1 MLNEFLKKEAPIQ
14 GLAGM
19 GGGVPSR
26 LLTLASGTTTYVDD
40 VFSTFL
46 YAGSA
51 SAQTITNGIDLSGEG
66 GMVWLKNRT
75 GGYNHNL
82 YDTER
87 GVKKALYPN
96 LTSSEYTE
104 NSSIGTFNDDGF
116 AFAAGGDAAFNT
128 AGSNF
133 VSWTFRKCPG
143 FFDVVT
149 YTGNGTGGLSIS
161 HNLGSVPG
169 FIMVKRTSGSDGW
182 FCYHRSLGNTKMFAL
197 NSNGTPGTAT
207 QYWNDTSPTDT
218 TFTVGTDSAV
228 NSNGETYVAYLFAH
242 NDGSFGED
250 SDEAVIKCGSYS
262 GTGSAGHEINLG
274 FEAQWVMVKRISG
287 GNGNWEIGDIMR
299 GQPVLTGSTDGNF
312 IRANQSGAEFTN
324 YPIHP
329 NPTGFTIQN
338 FGGGTNASGSDYIY
352 IAIRRPHKPPEAAT
366 EVFDPELLTSA
377 SQTFTPGFAPDMA
390 WQIFDRSYPSFYIG
404 NRLTGNGKYV
414 QTYSSNAEG
423 SFDSWEFD
431 APTGEFTQSL
441 SSGSTGGGIQ
451 YFFKRAPKFFD
462 TVCYTGN
469 GVTGR
474 SVSHNLEVAPE
485 LLLVKCRSDGDS
497 WAVYASS
504 QGSSKE
510 TYLNGNIAFSTGN
523 SIWTGTDP
531 TATAFYV
538 KNDGQVNTNGR
549 TYIGLLFASLSG
561 VSKIGTYTGTGS
573 DGIDVDCG
581 FTSGARLV
589 IIKRTDSTG
598 NWFCWDSARGIVSG
612 NDPYVFLNS
621 TSGEDTTTDYID
633 PLNAGFTVNGSSTAQ
648 LNTSGG
654 TYLFLAIA

>member
-1 MLNEFLKKEAPIQ
+1 MDYSKSFKKESPF
-14 GLAGM
+14 LNVMGM
-19 GGGVPSR
+19 GGGVSS
-26 LLTLASGTTTYVDD
+26 LLTLASGEITYVDD

-46 YAGSA
+46 YHGTGA
-51 SAQTITNGIDLSGEG
+51 AQTITNGIDLDGEG
-66 GMVWLKNRT
+66 GMVWIKSRD
-75 GGYNHNL
+75 GNL
-82 YDTER
+82 DNNLFDTER
-87 GVKKALYPN
+87 GAGEYLISNSTQAEVLN
-96 LTSSEYTE
+96 TTRLSSF
-104 NSSIGTFNDDGF
+104 NSNGFSLGDDPITNGS
-116 AFAAGGDAAFNT
+116 
-128 AGSNF
+128 GSNGDLC
-133 VSWTFRKCPG
+133 SWTFRKCPG
-143 FFDVVT
+143 FFDIQT

-161 HNLGSVPG
+161 HDLGSVPG
-169 FIMVKRTSGSDGW
+169 FIIVKSTSLSEGW
-182 FCYHRSLGNTKMFAL
+182 FCYHRSLGNTKMVAL
-197 NSNGTPGTAT
+197 NGSGGAGTAT
-207 QYWNDTSPTDT
+207 QYWNDTSPTDS
-218 TFTVGTDSAV
+218 TFTVGTDTAV
-228 NSNGETYVAYLFAH
+228 NSNGATYVAYLFAH

-250 SDEAVIKCGSYS
+250 SDEAVIKCGTY
-262 GTGSAGHEINLG
+262 TGSSSYPNQVDVG
-274 FEAQWVMVKRISG
+274 FEPQWVLIKQTSSG
-287 GNGNWEIGDIMR
+287 GNWALFDMMR
-299 GQPVLTGSTDGNF
+299 LTGAGGKQLSSSVNTAEATENGFNPTATGFELTDG
-312 IRANQSGAEFTN
+312 
-324 YPIHP
+324 
-329 NPTGFTIQN
+329 
-338 FGGGTNASGSDYIY
+338 ASQYNGNGDTYIY

-377 SQTFTPGFAPDMA
+377 SQTSTPGFAPDMA
-390 WQIFDRSYPSFYIG
+390 WQIWDRAYPSFYIG

-414 QTYSSNAEG
+414 QTYSQNAEG
-423 SFDSWEFD
+423 SFASWEFD

-441 SSGSTGGGIQ
+441 SSGSTSGGIQ

-462 TVCYTGN
+462 VVTYTGN

-474 SVSHNLEVAPE
+474 SVSHNLGVAPE
-485 LLLVKCRSDGDS
+485 LLLVKCRSNSDS

-621 TSGEDTTTDYID
+621 TSAEDTTTDYID
-633 PLNAGFTVNGSSTAQ
+633 PLDAGFTVNGSSTAQ
-648 LNTSGG
+648 LNASGG